1 MLCDPSVSAKAW
13 AGLGSGVCINFNSS
27 EMKHHDLMLL
37 RYMNVQS
44 GNGFSV
50 DKNLDDYNPTREAYA
65 VGGASDSCECVCN
78 DDLSFNKFK
87 SIMDLKIEFMEKNE
101 RYFLNIDPI
110 GAPDNYQQVIG
121 AWVNWG
127 GDAFIE
133 VSDIVFDREEAIA
146 LGVERG
152 EEAIWD
158 FKNDCEIKLT

>member
-1 MLCDPSVSAKAW
+1 MS
-13 AGLGSGVCINFNSS
+13 NFQNSS
-27 EMKHHDLMLL
+27 TMRDYENIMIL

-50 DKNLDDYNPTREAYA
+50 DKNLDGYNPTREAYA
-65 VGGASDSCECVCN
+65 VGGASDSCECVYN

-87 SIMDLKIEFMEKNE
+87 AIMDLKIEFMESQPE
-101 RYFLNIDPI
+101 DTV
-110 GAPDNYQQVIG
+110 QVIG

-146 LGVERG
+146 LGKERG

-158 FKNDCEIKLT
+158 FKNNCEIKLT

>member
-1 MLCDPSVSAKAW
+1 
-13 AGLGSGVCINFNSS
+13 
-27 EMKHHDLMLL
+27 MLL

-50 DKNLDDYNPTREAYA
+50 DKDLNGFNPTREAYA
-65 VGGASDSCECVCN
+65 VGGASDSCECVYN

-87 SIMDLKIEFMEKNE
+87 SIMDLKIEFMERENE
-101 RYFLNIDPI
+101 KWGVPLM
-110 GAPDNYQQVIG
+110 QVIG

-146 LGVERG
+146 LGKERE

-158 FKNDCEIKLT
+158 FKNNCEIKLT

>member
-1 MLCDPSVSAKAW
+1 M
-13 AGLGSGVCINFNSS
+13 N
-27 EMKHHDLMLL
+27 HHNLMIL

-50 DKNLDDYNPTREAYA
+50 DKDLNGYNPTREAYA
-65 VGGASDSCECVCN
+65 VGGASDSCECVYN

-87 SIMDLKIEFMEKNE
+87 AIMDLKIEFME
-101 RYFLNIDPI
+101 RQ
-110 GAPDNYQQVIG
+110 PDTTMQVIG

-158 FKNDCEIKLT
+158 FKNNCEIKLT

>member
-1 MLCDPSVSAKAW
+1 MRETPR
-13 AGLGSGVCINFNSS
+13 SGVYVKLQKSS
-27 EMKHHDLMLL
+27 TMNHHDLMIL

-50 DKNLDDYNPTREAYA
+50 DKNLNGYNPTREAYA
-65 VGGASDSCECVCN
+65 VGGASDSCECVYN

-87 SIMDLKIEFMEKNE
+87 AIMDLKIEFME
-101 RYFLNIDPI
+101 RQ
-110 GAPDNYQQVIG
+110 PDTTMQVIG

-133 VSDIVFDREEAIA
+133 VADIVFDREEAIA
-146 LGVERG
+146 LGKERD

-158 FKNDCEIKLT
+158 FKNDCEIKLS